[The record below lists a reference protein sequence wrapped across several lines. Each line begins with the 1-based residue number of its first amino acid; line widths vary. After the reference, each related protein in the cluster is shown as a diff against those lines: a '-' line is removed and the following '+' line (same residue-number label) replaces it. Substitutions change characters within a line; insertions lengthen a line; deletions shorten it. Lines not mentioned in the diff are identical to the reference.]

1 MNRICPHCKKKIDNS
16 TIFCKFCGANVSRSL
31 DELLIDIEKELQNSQ
46 KESQKTNNRI
56 FAYTILTGGI
66 AIIALFV
73 AYIQILSSEQFH
85 IPGESLFALGLI
97 VVSLMILFACVIL
110 WTSMGEPIIEK
121 ILAKK
126 K

>member
-1 MNRICPHCKKKIDNS
+1 MNRICPHCKKKVDNS
-16 TIFCKFCGANVSRSL
+16 TMFCKFCGTNVSRSF

-46 KESQKTNNRI
+46 KETQKTNNRI
-56 FAYTILTGGI
+56 FSYTILTGGT

-73 AYIQILSSEQFH
+73 AYIQILSSEQIH

-97 VVSLMILFACVIL
+97 VVSLMVLFACVIL
-110 WTSMGEPIIEK
+110 WTSMIEPIIEK
-121 ILAKK
+121 FPKK